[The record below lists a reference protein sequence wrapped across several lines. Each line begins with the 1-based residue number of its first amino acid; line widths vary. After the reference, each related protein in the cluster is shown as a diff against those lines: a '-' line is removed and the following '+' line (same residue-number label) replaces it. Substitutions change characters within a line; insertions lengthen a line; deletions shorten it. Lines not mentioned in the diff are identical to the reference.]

1 MRKYIIISI
10 LSFSLLT
17 ATVTNTANVTIG
29 DGVTLKVTGDFVNEG
44 TLTND
49 GTFSISGSLTGDITN
64 NEGSSMG
71 SFGGASIP
79 SQSYENLVI
88 SGDASLSGDATT
100 GNLFIAEG
108 NLNLK
113 LPTGKIEVLVEK
125 LEILSSIGK
134 IQF

>member
-1 MRKYIIISI
+1 MRKYLIISI

-64 NEGSSMG
+64 NVGSSMG
-71 SFGGASIP
+71 FFGGASIP

-88 SGDASLSGDATT
+88 SGDASLSGDATA
-100 GNLFIAEG
+100 GNLSITEG
-108 NLNLK
+108 NLNLN
-113 LPTGKIEVLVEK
+113 GFNIELNGE
-125 LEILSSIGK
+125 
-134 IQF
+134 